1 MIRRITGA
9 VLGAALIASLGAS
22 AAFAGEV
29 TGNGRSLQLPDGGKW
44 GTFLHARSFCAYS
57 GQEDLQYQDEQG
69 NPLETIQ
76 KGDPARA
83 QSWGQIPKE
92 FRPAGSAAVF
102 GPGVSCNPTKASG
115 EPE

>member
-22 AAFAGEV
+22 AAFGGEV
-29 TGNGRSLQLPDGGKW
+29 TGNGKSLQLPDGGKW
-44 GTFLHARSFCAYS
+44 GTFLHARSACAYS
-57 GQEDLQYQDEQG
+57 GQEDLQYQDESG
-69 NPLETIQ
+69 NDLDVIH

-83 QSWGQIPKE
+83 QSWGQIPNE
-92 FRPAGSAAVF
+92 FREPGSAAVF